1 MQRQESQRIQQQMSE
16 EQLQRTQVLN
26 LDDFKKTAKIE
37 KMSSKKPAI
46 VIALLGIFSIL
57 IGASYP
63 AVNSMMSQKKDVTKT
78 SKTQTRKVVK
88 ENKTYVKCSVSA
100 LNQPDGTDAFIDI
113 NYTFEDDKLISFI
126 KEYKLVLTNGVTTGQ
141 AVIDGFLQALPPYL
155 VQQPGYELTVKKLD
169 TGISTTTKVDY
180 KTLDVNTIPQ
190 INQENFRFNVIYVA
204 NSTKDA
210 VIKDMQQQNYT
221 CVEQ

>member
-1 MQRQESQRIQQQMSE
+1 MQRQESQRIQQQMCE
-16 EQLQRTQVLN
+16 EQLQRTQVIN

-63 AVNSMMSQKKDVTKT
+63 AVNSKMRQKKDVTKT

-180 KTLDVNTIPQ
+180 KTLDVNKIPQ
-190 INQENFRFNVIYVA
+190 LNQENFRFNVIYVA